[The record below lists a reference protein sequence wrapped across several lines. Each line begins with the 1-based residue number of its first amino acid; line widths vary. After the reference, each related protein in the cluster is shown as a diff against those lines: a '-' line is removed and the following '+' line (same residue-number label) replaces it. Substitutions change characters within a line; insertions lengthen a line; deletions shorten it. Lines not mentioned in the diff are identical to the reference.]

1 MRTLIAITAPVLAV
15 SGVAFAQPVIDGANF
30 GSEYPSALFGQTVG
44 TQFGDNND
52 PSRNL
57 ANGSEIDA
65 LFGRIQGGTLY
76 LGVAGNLETN
86 FNKLDLFFDVR
97 SGGQN
102 RLRGDNPNV
111 DFDGLNRMGDDGS
124 GNGMVFDMGFTSD
137 YFLTYTNGNN
147 PAEHF
152 LSVAETRTMGGGNGT
167 FVGGGVKSAGAI
179 MGMGINGGT
188 IVVDSDNSNIV
199 GVGPFGAPNMSDPSM
214 VFTGIE
220 IAIPLSEL
228 GWDGVSPIL
237 VAGFVNGG
245 GHDFLSNQVIGG
257 LDASIGNLGEPR
269 MVDFNQFAGTQYLV
283 VPIPAPGAAALL
295 ALGGLVGMRRR
306 R

>member
-1 MRTLIAITAPVLAV
+1 MTKIFAIGALLAGAGAL
-15 SGVAFAQPVIDGANF
+15 SAQPVIDGANF
-30 GSEYPSALFGQTVG
+30 GSEYPAAFFGQTVG

-52 PSRNL
+52 PTRDL
-57 ANGSEIDA
+57 ANGSEINA
-65 LFGRIQGGTLY
+65 LFGRVQGNTLY
-76 LGVAGNLETN
+76 VGIAGNLETN

-124 GNGMVFDMGFTSD
+124 GNGLIFDTGFESD
-137 YFLTYTNGNN
+137 YFLTYTNGND

-152 LSVAETRTMGGGNGT
+152 LSVAETLTMGGGNGT

-179 MGMGINGGT
+179 MGMGINGGN
-188 IVVDSDNSNIV
+188 IVVDSDNSNIL
-199 GVGPFGAPNMSDPSM
+199 GVGPFGTPNMSDPTM

-228 GWDGVSPIL
+228 GWDGVSPIM

-257 LDASIGNLGEPR
+257 LDVTTGNLGEPR
-269 MVDFNQFAGTQYLV
+269 MVDFNQLVGGQYV
-283 VPIPAPGAAALL
+283 MIPIPAPGAATLL
-295 ALGGLVGMRRR
+295 AIGGLVAMRRR